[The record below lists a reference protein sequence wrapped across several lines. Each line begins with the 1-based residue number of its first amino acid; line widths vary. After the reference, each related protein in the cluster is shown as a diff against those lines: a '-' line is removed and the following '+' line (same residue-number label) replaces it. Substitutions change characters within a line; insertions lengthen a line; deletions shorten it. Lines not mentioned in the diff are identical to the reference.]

1 MAIKYGENMD
11 RIALFL
17 DFKNIMSSEYQVDIF
32 QIPNI
37 ISDYVFNNVGINSR
51 ITRKYVFC
59 STPTNETQAKFADA
73 MVQDKFDVVAL
84 DYMDKAIDVAMVT
97 KLISDA
103 HKDIYDVAAIASGNI
118 SLYPAIREVRSTG
131 KQILICNFS
140 DKTSSIYKETNY
152 ETGPLDF
159 DVLYFDDYLDIIA
172 NKIMSGEVDHQSIM
186 EEVKTEFFD
195 GNLDYDKINI
205 KKYITYWA
213 IRARYL
219 QLSQEIMSEEE
230 QEIIRKMFD
239 KINDLS
245 AEYKPGYIKSLNKKW
260 HPKSW
265 EDEIK
270 VIPKVW

>member
-1 MAIKYGENMD
+1 MD
-11 RIALFL
+11 KIALFI
-17 DFKNIMSSEYQVDIF
+17 DFKNIMSSDYQVDIF

-37 ISDYVFNNVGINSR
+37 ILDYVFDNVGSNSR

-59 STPTNETQAKFADA
+59 STPNTETQANFADL
-73 MVQDKFDVVAL
+73 MVQNKFDVIAL
-84 DYMDKAIDVAMVT
+84 DYMDKAVDVAMVT

-103 HKDIYDVAAIASGNI
+103 HKNIYDVAAIVSGNI
-118 SLYPAIREVRSTG
+118 SLYPAIKEIRSTG
-131 KQILICNFS
+131 KQILVCNFS
-140 DKTSSIYKETNY
+140 EKISSIYKETNY
-152 ETGPLDF
+152 ESGPLDF
-159 DVLYFDDYLDIIA
+159 DVLYLDDYLDVIA
-172 NKIMSGEVDHQSIM
+172 NRIISGDINYSSIM
-186 EEVKTEFFD
+186 EETKTEFFD

-219 QLSQEIMSEEE
+219 QLSHEMMSEEE
-230 QEIIRKMFD
+230 QDTIRKMFD

-245 AEYKPGYIKSLNKKW
+245 AKYKPGYIKSLNKKW

-270 VIPKVW
+270 AIPKVW